1 MQYEYKPRRSYAQ
14 KTSER
19 NQIKVLLPF
28 YEFCHYLK
36 VHLMWHDIL
45 TPEWQWGQC
54 SFTQQDLIGFKSG
67 TEPKWIETRHIIVN
81 LDGGDDFWAEF
92 FLEDTATF
100 EHRTLIETV

>member
-45 TPEWQWGQC
+45 TPEWQ
-54 SFTQQDLIGFKSG
+54 
-67 TEPKWIETRHIIVN
+67 
-81 LDGGDDFWAEF
+81 
-92 FLEDTATF
+92 
-100 EHRTLIETV
+100 